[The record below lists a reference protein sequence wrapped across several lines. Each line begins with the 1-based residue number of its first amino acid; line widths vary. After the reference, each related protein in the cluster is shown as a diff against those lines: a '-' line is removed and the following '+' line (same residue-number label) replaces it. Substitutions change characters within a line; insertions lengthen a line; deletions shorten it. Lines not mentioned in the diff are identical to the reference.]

1 MLEREPANAK
11 ALYRLAR
18 AHEGTGELGDAIR
31 VLSGRLLAAEPSHA
45 EARRLLSA
53 LRERSKRERAMFG
66 GVFDRAAASGGA
78 ADDEKGL
85 YSEAALRAQEE
96 ARRAEL
102 DRLMKVENLA
112 KLPPDQ
118 WAHHVGGLGDAKRE
132 QLLEETRELSRD
144 MPDGAWQKHVANMGP
159 EAVEQARAARRL
171 IDAQRE
177 AKEARQALLGD
188 DAEGEGEDEE
198 SDFFFD
204 RWIDSLGAKGL
215 LGVLAAV
222 GLVAALV
229 PMVVAAM
236 AAA

>member
-1 MLEREPANAK
+1 
-11 ALYRLAR
+11 
-18 AHEGTGELGDAIR
+18 
-31 VLSGRLLAAEPSHA
+31 
-45 EARRLLSA
+45 
-53 LRERSKRERAMFG
+53 
-66 GVFDRAAASGGA
+66 
-78 ADDEKGL
+78 
-85 YSEAALRAQEE
+85 
-96 ARRAEL
+96 
-102 DRLMKVENLA
+102 
-112 KLPPDQ
+112 
-118 WAHHVGGLGDAKRE
+118 
-132 QLLEETRELSRD
+132 
-144 MPDGAWQKHVANMGP
+144 MGP

-188 DAEGEGEDEE
+188 DAEGEGEGEDEE

-222 GLVAALV
+222 GLGAALV